1 MHFSKAVAVCE
12 YMSNESDHWSEKLL
26 DFQQLRNL
34 MGDQDHHRLAA
45 EKRRQ
50 RRSSSSGGSRNDS
63 GEEGEYAWLIRQL
76 DLTQAEAKSL
86 HLATVEDIRQS
97 VVCIQSR
104 I

>member
-1 MHFSKAVAVCE
+1 
-12 YMSNESDHWSEKLL
+12 
-26 DFQQLRNL
+26 
-34 MGDQDHHRLAA
+34 MGDQDHHRLDSLAA

-50 RRSSSSGGSRNDS
+50 RRSSSGGSSYDS